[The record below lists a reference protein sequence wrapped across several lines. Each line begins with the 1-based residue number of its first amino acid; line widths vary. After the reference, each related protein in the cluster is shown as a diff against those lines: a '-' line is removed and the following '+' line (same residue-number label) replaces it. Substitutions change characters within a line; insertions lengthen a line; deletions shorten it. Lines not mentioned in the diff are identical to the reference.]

1 MIIHI
6 ATISSSSYIAVGKY
20 KYYYVANLFFYSFVY
35 LFIVDINNSLKVLIN
50 NQQKTSKITKSNKA

>member
-1 MIIHI
+1 MIIHV

-35 LFIVDINNSLKVLIN
+35 LFIVNINNSLKVLIN
-50 NQQKTSKITKSNKA
+50 NQQKT